1 MFEKLSVAKR
11 LGGGIAFITVSLCIL
26 VLFVM
31 NTFRQEHSGVQYLQ
45 QTLIPG
51 TSSLY
56 SADRDL
62 QQALV
67 AERTL
72 FEALP
77 GTPMFDQLIADH
89 KENIQQASGR
99 VATFL
104 ALVEDP
110 EIDVIASRY
119 QEFRQSWEA
128 STAKVVSLIRQGN
141 SVALEN
147 AGELS
152 QNEAASRFEAMR
164 GEIDKMQERLDVI
177 LDEQQSASNKAY
189 STTLLT
195 LVITVTASVLVAAIL
210 AVALFRSI
218 TGPLKLVNDGM
229 SKLSEGD
236 LSFRA
241 HSSRKDEF
249 GDVLNAMDDTLERL
263 SDTLNNVLESSMA
276 ISSSST
282 QVSATAQSVSSATT
296 EQAAS
301 VEQTSSAVEQM
312 TASVNQNAENAQVTD
327 GMASKA
333 SNQAKEGGEAVR
345 DTVAAMK
352 QIAEK
357 ISIIDDIAYQTNLLA
372 LNAAIEAARAGE
384 HGKGFAVV
392 AAEVRKLA
400 ERSQVA
406 AQEIGDVAGNSV
418 ELAERAGALLDDMV
432 PAITKT
438 SDLVQEIA
446 AASNEQSTGLGQVN
460 DAMMQMN
467 QITQQNA
474 SASEELAA
482 TAEEMS
488 AQAEQLQA
496 LVSFFKLNS
505 NHLRKGKAAVLSLQ
519 PRSVKDGGK
528 KAATIQDDQD
538 DDAGFVNF
546 G

>member
-26 VLFVM
+26 VLYVM
-31 NTFRQEHSGVQYLQ
+31 NTFRHEHSGVQYLQ
-45 QTLIPG
+45 ETLIPG
-51 TSSLY
+51 ISSLY

-67 AERTL
+67 SERTL
-72 FEALP
+72 LKADP
-77 GTPMFDQLIADH
+77 GSKMFDHLVADH
-89 KENIQQASGR
+89 AENIQQAHDR
-99 VATFL
+99 VTTFL
-104 ALVEDP
+104 ELVKDPGISEIAARYDANRQAWESTTLTVIDLLKQANARALDQ
-110 EIDVIASRY
+110 A
-119 QEFRQSWEA
+119 EA
-128 STAKVVSLIRQGN
+128 LSL
-141 SVALEN
+141 SD
-147 AGELS
+147 
-152 QNEAASRFEAMR
+152 AAVQFEAMR
-164 GEIDKMQERLDVI
+164 GEIDNMQERLDVM
-177 LDEQQSASNKAY
+177 LADRKSESNSAY

-195 LVITVTASVLVAAIL
+195 LIIAISAAVLVATVL

-241 HSSRKDEF
+241 KSKRRDEF
-249 GDVLNAMDDTLERL
+249 GTVLNAMDDTLERL

-333 SNQAKEGGEAVR
+333 SSQANEGGEAVK
-345 DTVAAMK
+345 DTVVAMK
-352 QIAEK
+352 KIAEK

-406 AQEIGDVAGNSV
+406 AQEIGDVAGSSV
-418 ELAERAGALLDDMV
+418 QLAERAGALLDDMV
-432 PAITKT
+432 PAITRT

-446 AASNEQSTGLGQVN
+446 AASNEQSTGLAQVN

-488 AQAEQLQA
+488 SQAEQLQA
-496 LVSFFKLNS
+496 LVSFFKLS
-505 NHLRKGKAAVLSLQ
+505 RSLGGRTSAAVLSMESRNSRKPGQ
-519 PRSVKDGGK
+519 
-528 KAATIQDDQD
+528 KAVTMQEELE